1 MTLELIFGVEMG
13 FPLYAKVESFC
24 LLAAMMMMM
33 IRSVCVALDPA
44 SKISLSLTIFEALVK
59 NPKRGKK
66 KKKNGGKS
74 KFRLFVCLFLLLQK
88 KKKEVHGREREK
100 SCYERKTREIE
111 KKRK

>member
-33 IRSVCVALDPA
+33 MRSVCVALDPA
-44 SKISLSLTIFEALVK
+44 AKISLSLTIFEALVK

-66 KKKNGGKS
+66 KKKKRRKIQIS
-74 KFRLFVCLFLLLQK
+74 LVCLLVFTVAKEK
-88 KKKEVHGREREK
+88 KKKFREREREK
-100 SCYERKTREIE
+100 LLRT
-111 KKRK
+111 

>member
-13 FPLYAKVESFC
+13 FPFYAKVESFC

-33 IRSVCVALDPA
+33 RSVCVSLDPA

-66 KKKNGGKS
+66 KKKKKPEENPN
-74 KFRLFVCLFLLLQK
+74 FACLFAFFTVAK
-88 KKKEVHGREREK
+88 KKRKVHGRERE
-100 SCYERKTREIE
+100 RE
-111 KKRK
+111 KLLQT

>member
-13 FPLYAKVESFC
+13 FPFYAKVESFC

-33 IRSVCVALDPA
+33 MRSVCVALDPA

-66 KKKNGGKS
+66 KKKKTEENPN
-74 KFRLFVCLFLLLQK
+74 FACLFACFYCCK
-88 KKKEVHGREREK
+88 EKKKEVPGERERK
-100 SCYERKTREIE
+100 VATNVKRER
-111 KKRK
+111 